1 MVFWKR
7 FQPRVVKK
15 PLKRCN
21 LSGKS
26 FQGLSS
32 NIFAR
37 STTEMSA
44 GFNDGSTRL
53 RCGKRPILSK
63 ISLVLRTISTCSIV
77 DSLTVIQSCSIASQ
91 GGQCILK
98 LERSLFD
105 PSPSYEG
112 KGNHTLNMCDYHE
125 GEIVVEGLSI
135 RQMKWE
141 VCALRVWWSLR
152 DGGQGLV
159 VVEGVYSEAGWA
171 FARSP
176 CTIDWLGT

>member
-1 MVFWKR
+1 M
-7 FQPRVVKK
+7 
-15 PLKRCN
+15 
-21 LSGKS
+21 
-26 FQGLSS
+26 
-32 NIFAR
+32 
-37 STTEMSA
+37 
-44 GFNDGSTRL
+44 
-53 RCGKRPILSK
+53 
-63 ISLVLRTISTCSIV
+63 
-77 DSLTVIQSCSIASQ
+77 IQSCSIASQ

-105 PSPSYEG
+105 QSPSYEG
-112 KGNHTLNMCDYHE
+112 KGNHTLNTCDYHE
-125 GEIVVEGLSI
+125 GELVVEGLSI